1 MERQAKVPTP
11 TIGNIAALSTI
22 IQTKSAIEQI
32 TSKMNQINSRYFIMI
47 MFYIHSNIQQQS
59 CQSVH
64 LTR

>member
-1 MERQAKVPTP
+1 MERQAKTPTP
-11 TIGNIAALSTI
+11 MIGNIAALSTI

-32 TSKMNQINSRYFIMI
+32 TSKMHQINSMYFIMI